1 MEDFKA
7 LFEQAPD
14 LYCVLLPDLTIVAV
28 SDAYN
33 QATKTRREDMVGKT
47 MFEVFPDNPDDPN
60 ASGVA
65 NLRHSLENAL
75 RTKKPDS
82 MAVQKYDIRKPDEE
96 GGGFEERYWSPV
108 NTPIFND
115 KGDVIYL
122 LHKVQDVTEFI
133 KLKNQEQWRTQE
145 SEQWR
150 SRAIQVESEIYQR
163 AQEIQKA
170 NKDLAAKEREL
181 RKLYEKLTELDRQKT
196 QFFANVSHELRTP
209 LTLILGPVDQLLK
222 SPDISSKAKD
232 LLELIRKNALALLRQ
247 VNDLLD
253 IAKFDAGELAP
264 HYEQVQ
270 LSEFVKRVADN
281 FNVLAQEKDIQFTLD
296 IIENLRV
303 EVDPDKLQKI
313 IMNLLGNAFKFTP
326 AHGRIRISLQTKM
339 HEGRSVFVLSVSD
352 SGPGIP
358 ENQRKNIFE
367 RFFQIEDSKV
377 RQKGGTGLGLSIV
390 KDFTELLHGKVE
402 VSQSIDGGAQF
413 AIEIPVNAPDKTEVF
428 TSIHEGSQELSQQ
441 QMISEL
447 KEEQKD
453 TPPEYYEDVESDQA
467 VVLVVEDNSSLR
479 NFVANSLSSEFRCVT
494 AADGLEGYRQAQ
506 LIKPDLIL
514 TDLMMPKYD
523 GTYLIDHLRLDQEIK
538 DIPVIVLTA
547 RADDKLR
554 MDLLSHGAVDYLL
567 KPFPTEEL
575 LVRVRNHVSYYRAK
589 RLLQTELE
597 MQGEDLDEMVRE
609 VAAANQELKRLSKM
623 KDEFLATLSHELRT
637 PASVIFSYSEMLK
650 EEQLQSE
657 FMKEA
662 VEAVNRNAKM
672 QLRLV
677 SDLLDIA
684 RSMKGKI
691 SLAREKILFE
701 DVLQEV
707 LQSQNY
713 VAKEKGVELKFKL
726 SPGLPP
732 IWADPVRVS
741 QILGNLISN
750 AIKFTPPGGHIMVEA
765 WQSKGFIDISVTD
778 DGEGITADYLPHIF
792 KPFTQQNSSLS
803 RSHSGLGLGLSIV
816 QHLVQLHGGTISAH
830 SEGLNRGSKFL
841 VSLPVFD
848 EKLISNFDSI
858 QRQDGDLHH

>member
-1 MEDFKA
+1 MDFKT

-14 LYCVLLPDLTIVAV
+14 LYCVLLPDFTVIAV

-33 QATKTRREDMVGKT
+33 RATKTRREEMIGKT

-60 ASGVA
+60 ATGVT
-65 NLRHSLENAL
+65 NLRHSLETAL
-75 RTKKPDS
+75 RTKQPDS
-82 MAVQKYDIRKPDEE
+82 MAVQKYDIRRPQEE

-108 NTPIFND
+108 NTPILNEQ
-115 KGDVIYL
+115 GEVIYL
-122 LHKVQDVTEFI
+122 LHKAQDVTDFI
-133 KLKNQEQWRTQE
+133 NLKKQEQWRTQE

-150 SRAIQVESEIYQR
+150 SRAIQVESDIYER

-170 NKDLAAKEREL
+170 NKELAAKEREL

-209 LTLILGPVDQLLK
+209 LTLIIGPVDQLLK
-222 SPDISSKAKD
+222 SPEITAKTKE
-232 LLELIRKNALALLRQ
+232 LLELIRKNAMALLRQ

-253 IAKFDAGELAP
+253 IAKFDAGELAA
-264 HYEQVQ
+264 HYEQIQ
-270 LSEFVKRVADN
+270 LNEFVKRIADN
-281 FNVLAQEKDIQFTLD
+281 FSVLAQEKNIQFTLD
-296 IIENLRV
+296 LPEELKV

-313 IMNLLGNAFKFTP
+313 VMNLLGNAFKFTP
-326 AHGRIRISLQTKM
+326 ANGKIRISLENKVK
-339 HEGRSVFVLSVSD
+339 EGRPYFVLSVAD

-390 KDFTELLHGKVE
+390 KDFTDLLQGKVE
-402 VSQSIDGGAQF
+402 VSQAQEGGAQF
-413 AIEIPVNAPDKTEVF
+413 IIEIPMIAPEKTEVF
-428 TSIHEGSQELSQQ
+428 TSIHEGSQELTQQ

-447 KEEQKD
+447 IEEKSETTPEFYKD
-453 TPPEYYEDVESDQA
+453 EESDQA
-467 VVLVVEDNSSLR
+467 VILVVEDNSALR
-479 NFVANSLSSEFRCVT
+479 NFVASCLSAEFRCVT
-494 AADGLEGYRQAQ
+494 AGDGLEGYRQAQ

-554 MDLLSHGAVDYLL
+554 MDLLSRGAADYLL
-567 KPFPTEEL
+567 KPFPPEEL

-609 VAAANQELKRLSKM
+609 LASANQELKRLSKM

-637 PASVIFSYSEMLK
+637 PASIIFSYSEMLK
-650 EEQLQSE
+650 EEELESE
-657 FMKEA
+657 FMIEA
-662 VEAVNRNAKM
+662 IEAVNRNAKM

-713 VAKEKGVELKFKL
+713 FAKEKGVELKFKTG
-726 SPGLPP
+726 PALPP
-732 IWADPVRVS
+732 IWADPVRLS

-750 AIKFTPPGGHIMVEA
+750 AIKFTHPGGHILIEA
-765 WQSKGFIDISVTD
+765 VQNKGFINVSVID
-778 DGEGITADYLPHIF
+778 DGEGITPDYLPHIF
-792 KPFTQQNSSLS
+792 KPFTQQNSTLA
-803 RSHSGLGLGLSIV
+803 RSHTGLGLGLSIV

-841 VSLPVFD
+841 LSLPVFD